1 MKPEKPEKK
10 SKKTASKSRG
20 DEIKQLKR
28 ELARLRR
35 ENRRL
40 EQLVNL
46 EADHPGSR
54 PYETFTYQSTVHRLM
69 TSGSYFSY
77 LSSFIRISSP
87 YRVWSRLL
95 IYSRR
100 FSFFSTLLR
109 LSARVVAFVE
119 ASAVLLLITSAAIVL
134 IPVLLFLTLIT
145 VLVTLLEGR
154 KMIGEITAAAEGRR
168 VYVFFPSGKKQLKH
182 DSFYYGNMESLA
194 DNQKNTVIAVSPS
207 LLSDGSKMFLS
218 ARKKGPRLFLTRRHF
233 FFRLRSVLKRY
244 PSGVAYVY

>member
-1 MKPEKPEKK
+1 MKPEEPERKRKKP
-10 SKKTASKSRG
+10 AVKSRG

-28 ELARLRR
+28 EVARLRR

-46 EADHPGSR
+46 EAGHPGSR
-54 PYETFTYQSTVHRLM
+54 PDETFAYQSVIHRLM

-77 LSSFIRISSP
+77 LSSYIRTSSP

-109 LSARVVAFVE
+109 MSARVVAFVE
-119 ASAVLLLITSAAIVL
+119 ASAVLLLIASAAVIL
-134 IPVLLFLTLIT
+134 IPVLLFLTLLT
-145 VLVTLLEGR
+145 VLLTLLEGR
-154 KMIGEITAAAEGRR
+154 KMIGEITAAAQGQR
-168 VYVFFPSGKKQLKH
+168 VYVFFPAGKKQLSPN
-182 DSFYYGNMESLA
+182 SFYYGNLLSLA
-194 DNQKNTVIAVSPS
+194 DNPKNTVIAVSPS
-207 LLSDGSKMFLS
+207 LFTGGPEIFLS
-218 ARKKGPRLFLTRRHF
+218 ARKKSPRLYITRRHF
-233 FFRLRSVLKRY
+233 FFRLRGVLRRY